1 MANTL
6 DEEIVNVL
14 KNASGPLKF
23 SDLYNDYQSIQDLTE
38 FKPDP
43 KNRAREVKR
52 RCNKLVLS
60 GILIDTTG
68 RTDGK
73 GTGPYTITSTFTG
86 QIPTYTPRPRA
97 TSISPKSSRVRI
109 QPKTISRLTT
119 KFRRKKPWG
128 STPSTSDYDFGK
140 HHVQNL
146 MEASMTTQA
155 RDERQQNWISD
166 DALLSSLT
174 PDEKHIL
181 AGNILANDRTVITDD
196 NITFMLGR
204 ISKAILDG
212 MTIETFNLTDKDIVD
227 AIESTSSINTF
238 IIESLNLNPVPT
250 TEKVKQHLL
259 PNVDLSEDHLTEE
272 SLLLVIDDRIE
283 SYTRKINI
291 ISNALRGYDDSKNL
305 NELRDYLIFEE
316 GSDLQRKISSLDEF
330 SSTLTPEEKITRKEL
345 STIIQSNLDDKGIVE
360 SIVENIFLPLSEV
373 TNPDTKRI
381 YHEAVKYSLNEWL
394 NKYEEIRDREPF
406 ETIETS
412 SKIPSEIDM
421 TGHEEFVKRYNS
433 SSLTKA
439 DNKTAQNLE
448 LILPQIPSLLEHLSN
463 SDDYELVA
471 IQEKFKKDKTL
482 PLDVWKQVSNHLHS
496 GTVLTLSPKSIPYY
510 DKTKE
515 ILARI
520 DHLDDISR
528 NKIIEIFLAFPG
540 YKTVPD
546 SSRIMINQ
554 THKKIQSK
562 EPTPPTETEIKQKF
576 DILKSL
582 SSHLTDSEKR
592 IISNIKLIHKAHKLQ
607 NAHLIVLDTQ
617 IKNHISE
624 LTGIDID
631 LDIGKQKYSKISVK
645 KQLTPEEKLLH
656 QISLKI
662 TRGTAKTIASQLK
675 EVYQLPDNQVE
686 TLHSEMMSG
695 EDTGANEALLTIYH
709 PDLINVNLLSLIRR
723 LSRK

>member
-1 MANTL
+1 MTNTL
-6 DEEIVNVL
+6 DEEIVHVL

-73 GTGPYTITSTFTG
+73 GTGPYTVKAGFTG
-86 QIPTYTPRPRA
+86 QIPTYTPRQRLPSSG
-97 TSISPKSSRVRI
+97 TPKSSRVSI

-119 KFRRKKPWG
+119 KFRRRKAWRDIIGRDYGK
-128 STPSTSDYDFGK
+128 SEILMVLEESLTP
-140 HHVQNL
+140 
-146 MEASMTTQA
+146 QA
-155 RDERQQNWISD
+155 LSERNDNWISGD
-166 DALLSSLT
+166 SYLASLT
-174 PDEKHIL
+174 SDEKLIL
-181 AGNILANDRTVITDD
+181 AGNILARTRVELMDS
-196 NITFMLGR
+196 NIQVTMKL

-250 TEKVKQHLL
+250 AEKVQQYLL

-272 SLLLVIDDRIE
+272 SLFLTIDDRIE

-291 ISNALRGYDDSKNL
+291 ISNTLRGYDDSKNL

-316 GSDLQRKISSLDEF
+316 DSDLQRKLSFLDEF
-330 SSTLTPEEKITRKEL
+330 SSTLTPEEKATRKEL
-345 STIIQSNLDDKGIVE
+345 SIIIQSNLDDKGIVE

-394 NKYEEIRDREPF
+394 NKYEEIRDRETF
-406 ETIETS
+406 EVIDTS

-433 SSLTKA
+433 SSLTKV
-439 DNKTAQNLE
+439 DNNTSQKLD
-448 LILPQIPSLLEHLSN
+448 LILPQTANLMEHLAQSN
-463 SDDYELVA
+463 DYELVA

-528 NKIIEIFLAFPG
+528 NKIIEIFLAFPE

-554 THKKIQSK
+554 TYKKIQSK
-562 EPTPPTETEIKQKF
+562 ELTLPTETEIKQKF
-576 DILKSL
+576 DIIKSL

-624 LTGIDID
+624 LTDID